1 MHDSRPV
8 TRRRTIAG
16 LLLAAVGALA
26 VSACGNST
34 NGPPG
39 AGSAGAPASG
49 PKGSVEIA
57 IFHSYSGPNA
67 AYGPEAAAG
76 CFPAERL
83 INAAGGIL
91 GHKLTCTPVDSKGDP
106 ADAVPAANRMIASS
120 SALVGVLG
128 GGSDEAT
135 AVVPLFQQAHIPIF
149 STTGQ
154 ASFDHSTATYFW
166 RILSPDAAQGSA
178 MAAAAKKLGF
188 TRVATLFGNDVA
200 AQGSAPTAI
209 AGVKRLGLNLAANQ
223 TVAVGQPS
231 YRSEAAGMSSAK
243 PQAIVS
249 EADPQ
254 TSATYLSELSQ
265 DGSVPRLI
273 TDPVSQEPT
282 WRKAVSGA
290 INATLLDRQDL
301 AVVAYSPTSSPAY
314 KTYTAALL
322 ASSKQVPQ
330 PGQWNADLYS
340 VADYDSVI
348 IMALAMDAAHSTKPS
363 VYDAYVTKVTSASS
377 GATVV
382 HTYAAGRAA
391 LAAGKHIQYV
401 GAVGPI
407 AFNRYHN
414 AGNQFAIEHHVGGG
428 WKVTSVLSAAEIRAA
443 AG

>member
-154 ASFDHSTATYFW
+154 ASFDHSTDNVLLAHPLARRRPGQRDGGRRQEARFHP
-166 RILSPDAAQGSA
+166 RRHAVRQRRRGPGIGADGRSPA
-178 MAAAAKKLGF
+178 
-188 TRVATLFGNDVA
+188 
-200 AQGSAPTAI
+200 
-209 AGVKRLGLNLAANQ
+209 
-223 TVAVGQPS
+223 
-231 YRSEAAGMSSAK
+231 SSAW
-243 PQAIVS
+243 
-249 EADPQ
+249 
-254 TSATYLSELSQ
+254 
-265 DGSVPRLI
+265 G
-273 TDPVSQEPT
+273 
-282 WRKAVSGA
+282 
-290 INATLLDRQDL
+290 
-301 AVVAYSPTSSPAY
+301 
-314 KTYTAALL
+314 
-322 ASSKQVPQ
+322 
-330 PGQWNADLYS
+330 
-340 VADYDSVI
+340 
-348 IMALAMDAAHSTKPS
+348 
-363 VYDAYVTKVTSASS
+363 
-377 GATVV
+377 
-382 HTYAAGRAA
+382 
-391 LAAGKHIQYV
+391 
-401 GAVGPI
+401 
-407 AFNRYHN
+407 
-414 AGNQFAIEHHVGGG
+414 
-428 WKVTSVLSAAEIRAA
+428 
-443 AG
+443 